1 MSFAASGLTYVISTT
16 TSSAVLALP
25 IGQLHALITNPSTTL
40 TVTVGFGPA
49 TFTVVIPTADGAGA
63 ACYQIPPMGQ
73 LIVDIPKGTTFWA
86 AIASGAGPTLVSLT
100 PGFSS

>member
-1 MSFAASGLTYVISTT
+1 MSFAAAELTYVISTT
-16 TSSAVLALP
+16 ATSKTLALP
-25 IGQLHALITNPSTTL
+25 VGQSHALITNPSLLL
-40 TVTVGFGPA
+40 TVTVGFAIGSA
-49 TFTVVIPTADGAGA
+49 TVVIPTADGAGT